1 MGIAEQPNDGNAWPI
16 LKNKR
21 MHLIEKKAAT
31 LMLQKESFCEID
43 ACVALILYK
52 PV

>member
-1 MGIAEQPNDGNAWPI
+1 MAYI
-16 LKNKR
+16 KNKG

-31 LMLQKESFCEID
+31 LMLRKESFCEID
-43 ACVALILYK
+43 GCVALILYK